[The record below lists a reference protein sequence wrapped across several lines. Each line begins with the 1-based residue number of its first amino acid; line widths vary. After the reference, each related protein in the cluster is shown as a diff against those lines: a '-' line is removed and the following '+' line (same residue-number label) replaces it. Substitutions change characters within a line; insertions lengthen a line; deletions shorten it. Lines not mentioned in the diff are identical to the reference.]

1 MILKIDTTSGKPV
14 YQQLMDQ
21 IKFAVAAGRLAAG
34 DRLPTVRDVAVQVRV
49 NRNTVARVYAE
60 LEREGLLYTRAGQ
73 GTFVSDRGSGLS
85 RAEQRRQLLPAID
98 DLLTQSKV
106 TKNQRLKSRRS
117 HQAFCHR
124 KRVRIRNHSTS
135 PRPASSTNASSSE
148 RSSTV
153 IC

>member
-98 DLLTQSKV
+98 DLLTQAK
-106 TKNQRLKSRRS
+106 LFGLSRDQLLNLFTDRMNS
-117 HQAFCHR
+117 
-124 KRVRIRNHSTS
+124 VY
-135 PRPASSTNASSSE
+135 PAESEVLSSNPGGNP
-148 RSSTV
+148 
-153 IC
+153 